1 MRKLLKRKEGFTL
14 IELMIVVAI
23 IGILAA
29 IAIPAFVGYLT
40 RAKTS
45 EASGNLKGMFTAA
58 AGYYSNEMWATRGVN
73 VTAGATGLASTACI
87 VGNGITPTPTNEKQN
102 IDWAS
107 EEVAFRGIGFTTRDA
122 TYYQYEIASAGATC
136 GVAAGNNTVYSFRAY
151 GDLDGDTNLST
162 YELAAGTN
170 AQNELMRAPG
180 IYRENELE

>member
-87 VGNGITPTPTNEKQN
+87 VGAGITPAPTNQKQN
-102 IDWAS
+102 INWAT
-107 EEVAFRGIGFTTRDA
+107 EEAAFSGIGFTTRDA
-122 TYYQYEIASAGATC
+122 TYYQYEIFSPGAACGITATTAS
-136 GVAAGNNTVYSFRAY
+136 VYSFRAY
-151 GDLDGDTNLST
+151 GDLDGDTNTSM

-180 IYRENELE
+180 IYREAELE